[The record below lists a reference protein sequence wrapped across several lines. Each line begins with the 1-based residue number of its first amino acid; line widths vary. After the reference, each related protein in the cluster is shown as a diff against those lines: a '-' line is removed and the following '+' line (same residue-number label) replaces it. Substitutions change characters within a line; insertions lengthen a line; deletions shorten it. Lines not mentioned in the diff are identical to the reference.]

1 MRATPLPDLRP
12 SEDVVWHAGQHWWA
26 PARRAALPALLAL
39 LCLVVALGSLPLRAT
54 WPAPWPLAAP
64 VALGV
69 LAALALGRLVWVYLD
84 WVDDALILTT
94 ERVVWLQK
102 TAFFHEQRREIPLH
116 RVQNVAVTVDGLLA
130 RWLGYGDVVVEAAG
144 APPIA
149 VMALPQPHELRQRL
163 FALQA
168 WRRAQ
173 HEQQDRAAVDA
184 AVRAALGLPAPP
196 ALPTAATTGEA
207 IIHLPSGQRV
217 ITGAPA
223 AGDGLLTWRRHWW
236 YLLAGATRPAL
247 LLALAIPG
255 AVAASRLPGAPG
267 ELLFALTAAL
277 VAAALAGAVA
287 LVWAVLAWRAERYVL
302 DGDRLLDIAG
312 APFGLRREVKETS
325 LARVQDVSYCIPH
338 PLAHLLDFGDVI
350 IQTGGETQRFTFDG
364 VAGPRQVHAAI
375 SRRLASARAAEA
387 AGRQRQVRDEVLS
400 LLSAYHQLVEQRGA
414 GGGDSATDDPPA
426 TP

>member
-1 MRATPLPDLRP
+1 MRAPLLPDLRP

-26 PARRAALPALLAL
+26 PAQRAALPALLAL
-39 LCLVVALGSLPLRAT
+39 LCLVVALGSAPLRAT
-54 WPAPWPLAAP
+54 WPAPWPQAALI
-64 VALGV
+64 ALGA
-69 LAALALGRLVWVYLD
+69 LAALALGRLAWVYLD

-130 RWLGYGDVVVEAAG
+130 RWLGYGDTVIEAAG
-144 APPIA
+144 GPPIA
-149 VMALPQPHELRQRL
+149 VATVPRPHELRQRL

-196 ALPTAATTGEA
+196 ALPTAADTTGEA
-207 IIHLPSGQRV
+207 IIHLPSGQSV

-223 AGDGLLTWRRHWW
+223 AGDGLLTWHRHWW
-236 YLLAGATRPAL
+236 YLLAGTTRPAL
-247 LLALAIPG
+247 LLALAILG
-255 AVAASRLPGAPG
+255 AVAASRLPGVPG
-267 ELLFALTAAL
+267 ELIFALTAAL
-277 VAAALAGAVA
+277 ALAALVGAGA
-287 LVWAVLAWRAERYVL
+287 LLWAVLAWRAERYIL

-325 LARVQDVSYCIPH
+325 LARIQDVSYRIPH
-338 PLAHLLDFGDVI
+338 PLAHLLDFGDVV

-364 VAGPRQVHAAI
+364 VAGPRQVQAAI
-375 SRRLASARAAEA
+375 SRRLADARAAEA

-414 GGGDSATDDPPA
+414 SGGAATNDPPA
-426 TP
+426 NP